1 MIENNETTV
10 VDLLKKDGV
19 DPIPVKP
26 YKFRKLSAKD
36 IGPMLKIAKKIDIKR
51 LKNALTDINLDEIMN
66 LSKKDEEVEENTED
80 RQDLILKV
88 GGNLVI
94 EAIPILLDALDNCI
108 DDINKLLANVAN
120 MEVEQVENLDLD
132 IYFNMIYDFI
142 NKEEFAGFTK
152 VVSRFLKSEN

>member
-19 DPIPVKP
+19 NPTPVKP
-26 YKFRKLSAKD
+26 YKFRKLNGKD
-36 IGPMLKIAKKIDIKR
+36 VKPFLKIAKKIDIKR
-51 LKNALTDINLDEIMN
+51 LKSALTDVNLDELMN
-66 LSKKDEEVEENTED
+66 LSKSNEGEQENED
-80 RQDLILKV
+80 NKQDFILKV
-88 GGNLVI
+88 GGNLVF

-108 DDINKLLANVAN
+108 DDINILLANVAN

-132 IYFNMIYDFI
+132 IYLYMIYDFI
-142 NKEEFAGFTK
+142 KKEEFEGFTK